1 MKSVV
6 NAPFLGSSE
15 CCGTLSWF
23 IVYNRWVNLAGL
35 RTPRLVWWRIW
46 AMQCNEIL
54 FVAVIFLCS
63 SAVAAGKQTPTAS
76 ALLPPGNQ
84 DLADSAKECSV
95 NSDALREAGQ
105 TAVREERPAPAQSD
119 PVGES
124 ETADAALAAV
134 HPEQDLKILVQEQSG
149 LAQCILASN
158 QQGPGQ
164 DSQGACFGEL
174 LLNFEMRHDG
184 EPERDIPI
192 GRLPG
197 SPAFFYESGM
207 TIDADGAPNAYHP
220 DNKGLDDLANAGTP
234 GRWEGLAKDAEGE
247 PFIQGP
253 DDPFPGYY
261 VSETALADRSKAA
274 NDPTRYVDASRIP
287 FIVLPGGAAR
297 QLGAR
302 PGDFA
307 VAFNQRNGKSA
318 YAIFGDVGPF
328 DRIGEGSMAL
338 AENLGIRSDARNG
351 GARRGILYLVFPGSG
366 NGRPRALEEIHS
378 EGERL
383 LLDWENSVS
392 PAGCAVQ
399 RSAAET
405 EGSRGAN

>member
-1 MKSVV
+1 MRCKV
-6 NAPFLGSSE
+6 
-15 CCGTLSWF
+15 
-23 IVYNRWVNLAGL
+23 
-35 RTPRLVWWRIW
+35 
-46 AMQCNEIL
+46 IL
-54 FVAVIFLCS
+54 FVVAIFVCS
-63 SAVAAGKQTPTAS
+63 SAVARGKQGSAPPTSSQTGNPTSAS
-76 ALLPPGNQ
+76 PARDCSADFDTSRGVGQSAGRDPHLPQ
-84 DLADSAKECSV
+84 
-95 NSDALREAGQ
+95 
-105 TAVREERPAPAQSD
+105 AQPD

-134 HPEQDLKILVQEQSG
+134 HPEQDLKILEQRQSG
-149 LAQCILASN
+149 LAQCILATDG
-158 QQGPGQ
+158 QGP
-164 DSQGACFGEL
+164 DSQGACFGQL

-197 SPAFFYESGM
+197 SLAFFYESGM

-220 DNKGLDDLANAGTP
+220 DNTGLDDLANAGTP

-261 VSETALADRSKAA
+261 VSATALADRSKPV
-274 NDPTRYVDASRIP
+274 NDPTRYVDASKIP
-287 FIVLPGGAAR
+287 FVVLPGGMAR

-307 VAFNQRNGKSA
+307 AVFNQRNAKSS
-318 YAIFGDVGPF
+318 YAIFGDVGPY

-366 NGRPRALEEIHS
+366 NGRPRTIEEINAEGRKLLQAWEVSISPVACTVQQPARALE
-378 EGERL
+378 G
-383 LLDWENSVS
+383 NQ
-392 PAGCAVQ
+392 AG
-399 RSAAET
+399 
-405 EGSRGAN
+405 N

>member
-1 MKSVV
+1 MRCK
-6 NAPFLGSSE
+6 
-15 CCGTLSWF
+15 
-23 IVYNRWVNLAGL
+23 
-35 RTPRLVWWRIW
+35 
-46 AMQCNEIL
+46 
-54 FVAVIFLCS
+54 VIFFVVAIFVS
-63 SAVAAGKQTPTAS
+63 FSAVAMGKQNSAPPTSSQMGNSTSAS
-76 ALLPPGNQ
+76 PAR
-84 DLADSAKECSV
+84 DCSADF
-95 NSDALREAGQ
+95 DASREVGQ
-105 TAVREERPAPAQSD
+105 TAGRDPQLPQAQSD
-119 PVGES
+119 PVAES
-124 ETADAALAAV
+124 ETADVDPAAV

-261 VSETALADRSKAA
+261 VSATALADRSKPA

-287 FIVLPGGAAR
+287 FVVLPGGMAR

-307 VAFNQRNGKSA
+307 AVFNQRNGKSS
-318 YAIFGDVGPF
+318 YAIFGDVGPY

-351 GARRGILYLVFPGSG
+351 GARRGIEYLVFPGSG
-366 NGRPRALEEIHS
+366 NGRPRTIEEINAEGQKLLQAWEVSISPVACAAQRPDRALE
-378 EGERL
+378 G
-383 LLDWENSVS
+383 N
-392 PAGCAVQ
+392 Q
-399 RSAAET
+399 
-405 EGSRGAN
+405 GAN